1 MDDRSGLAAILDD
14 LNINKNCK
22 ECDKCSVHDC
32 DLVGKITLS
41 QKKAPQ
47 LYHGGYYYRL
57 TKPNQSG
64 NIKWRCTRRGCK
76 GSCVTL
82 SDTVG
87 TCYNVQIKNDCH
99 INAPDPIKI
108 EELEYRRKLKRKAEQ
123 CINEKP
129 RSIITN
135 INQTNISEEAIA
147 NSGSYNAYRQ
157 LVHREI
163 QIHQPD
169 YPPKPQSLAD
179 IVIPDWLT
187 HTIKEQVGD
196 IELFLLHDSGKED
209 PDRFFIFST
218 DRNIKHLEDMHIFA
232 DGTFDVAP
240 DLMMVI
246 LPNNLVTLKLN
257 HSFEFS
263 KCIQYT
269 L

>member
-14 LNINKNCK
+14 LNINKKCK

-64 NIKWRCTRRGCK
+64 NIKWRCTRKGCK
-76 GSCVTL
+76 GSCETL

-99 INAPDPIKI
+99 VDAPDPIKI
-108 EELEYRRKLKRKAEQ
+108 EELEHRRKLKQIAEH

-135 INQTNISEEAIA
+135 INLSNISEEAIA
-147 NSGSYNAYRQ
+147 ISGSYNAYRQ

-163 QIHQPD
+163 QIHQPE
-169 YPPKPQSLAD
+169 YPPKPQRLAE
-179 IVIPDWLT
+179 ISYTGLVKT
-187 HTIKEQVGD
+187 Y
-196 IELFLLHDSGKED
+196 
-209 PDRFFIFST
+209 
-218 DRNIKHLEDMHIFA
+218 
-232 DGTFDVAP
+232 
-240 DLMMVI
+240 
-246 LPNNLVTLKLN
+246 NLRT
-257 HSFEFS
+257 S
-263 KCIQYT
+263 
-269 L
+269 

>member
-99 INAPDPIKI
+99 IDAPDPIKI

-129 RSIITN
+129 R
-135 INQTNISEEAIA
+135 
-147 NSGSYNAYRQ
+147 
-157 LVHREI
+157 
-163 QIHQPD
+163 
-169 YPPKPQSLAD
+169 PKPQSLAD